1 MESKTALR
9 ILLLDDEPVM
19 LMLIEQQLAN
29 LGYTSVRACESGV
42 AALALLDEAGDLSA
56 PDLILLDLNMPEMDG
71 IEFVR
76 HLVSQRFGGSLIL
89 VSGED
94 ERMLQ
99 SVANL
104 VRAHRISVLGHLR
117 KPLLPEHLNAL
128 LGTWSP
134 LAAGRARSEK
144 KAYSAAELGAAIAN
158 GEMVS
163 H

>member
-1 MESKTALR
+1 MENKTAPR

-76 HLVSQRFGGSLIL
+76 HLV
-89 VSGED
+89 
-94 ERMLQ
+94 
-99 SVANL
+99 
-104 VRAHRISVLGHLR
+104 
-117 KPLLPEHLNAL
+117 
-128 LGTWSP
+128 
-134 LAAGRARSEK
+134 
-144 KAYSAAELGAAIAN
+144 
-158 GEMVS
+158 
-163 H
+163 